1 MRTYRVAILGCR
13 ARGTAAARAYHAH
26 PRTEVVGLCDLV
38 GERLERLGNEL
49 EVGARFSDLDAMI
62 EAAAPDIVAIPTGTE
77 FHFDLAMRV
86 LEHGVHI
93 DVEKPMCVNLEQ
105 ADQVVARA
113 REKGVR
119 IAVHH
124 QHRLNAWL
132 QAAHRAY
139 EEGQIGD
146 LLYIYTR
153 DKGYYGGFGVMNI
166 GTHKIN
172 VMQKFAGAC
181 RAVTALGL
189 TDGRP
194 LTPKDVLA
202 SPAGM
207 GVIAGEH
214 ITAVLEFAGNV
225 TATLLQQRLPGAQT
239 LAASVVE
246 FFGTEGRLLWRG
258 SRAWRLPTAHLVPDG
273 EHDRWEPL
281 EPILPRHYDP
291 DAGAAQD
298 DYCFVEEYV
307 RALDRDRDHE
317 CSGADA
323 LRVMEAMMAIFESA
337 AYGRRVELPQT
348 DREHPLLRWRREH
361 GLGAPADPARNYE
374 EWLKNED
381 RRLGRIA

>member
-1 MRTYRVAILGCR
+1 
-13 ARGTAAARAYHAH
+13 
-26 PRTEVVGLCDLV
+26 
-38 GERLERLGNEL
+38 
-49 EVGARFSDLDAMI
+49 
-62 EAAAPDIVAIPTGTE
+62 
-77 FHFDLAMRV
+77 
-86 LEHGVHI
+86 
-93 DVEKPMCVNLEQ
+93 
-105 ADQVVARA
+105 
-113 REKGVR
+113 
-119 IAVHH
+119 
-124 QHRLNAWL
+124 
-132 QAAHRAY
+132 
-139 EEGQIGD
+139 
-146 LLYIYTR
+146 
-153 DKGYYGGFGVMNI
+153 MNI

-181 RAVTALGL
+181 RAVTAVGL

-194 LTPKDVLA
+194 LTPNDVLA

-207 GVIAGEH
+207 GVIAGEY

-337 AYGRRVELPQT
+337 AYGRRVEPAPERPRTPAAALAPRARPRRPGRPGAKLRGVAEERGLAVGKDSLVSCRINIFT
-348 DREHPLLRWRREH
+348 RRWLCCRFLLF
-361 GLGAPADPARNYE
+361 PF
-374 EWLKNED
+374 LKGETYGD
-381 RRLGRIA
+381 GTSVHTVRAE